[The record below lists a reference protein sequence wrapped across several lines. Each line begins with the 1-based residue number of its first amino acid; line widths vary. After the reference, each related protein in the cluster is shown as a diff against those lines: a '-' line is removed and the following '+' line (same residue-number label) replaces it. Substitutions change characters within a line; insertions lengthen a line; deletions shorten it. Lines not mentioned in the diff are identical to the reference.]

1 MKVKIYNKANR
12 KSTWIFSSM
21 LHKAA
26 STLLQSDA
34 CQEKLDGIL
43 DMGNSYNIVF
53 RDLNK
58 QYIATV
64 SFILLLL
71 IIDS

>member
-1 MKVKIYNKANR
+1 
-12 KSTWIFSSM
+12 M

-58 QYIATV
+58 QYVATV